1 VMECPKCK
9 GEGFLVVEDIE
20 YVIKEC
26 SICKGEGWMKS
37 RLKAIKDSHEFGKG
51 EGWEITTLSD
61 DIDWLIEQ
69 AEKVERLE
77 RVNLVKVALENK
89 GFKIMSIGEYEN
101 EGK

>member
-1 VMECPKCK
+1 MCDCPACK
-9 GEGFLVVEDIE
+9 GEGFLIVEDIE

-51 EGWEITTLSD
+51 EGWETTTLSD

-69 AEKVERLE
+69 AEKVERYMG
-77 RVNLVKVALENK
+77 R
-89 GFKIMSIGEYEN
+89 S
-101 EGK
+101 